1 MTTHDRGGTGEEP
14 STESLLLAR
23 IAAIVDTAID
33 PLILAHPVRDADGRV
48 VDFVI
53 GDMNGPHT
61 RAGGDRYADRMHLPE
76 RSVPLFEMYCRVLA
90 TGVTESLRRV
100 WITGHPGDA
109 ASTSGWADVRASA
122 VGGDLVVSWRN
133 VDADVATEEILR
145 AQAGMLRA
153 QARQDPLTH
162 LPNRRGLAEVLSS
175 VCAAP
180 EPFAVLFVDVDRFK
194 SINDRYGH
202 AAGDA
207 VLLTTSRRLAGVLR
221 GDDVVGRLAG
231 DEFVVVARS
240 LRGPG
245 DLASMAARL
254 LATGDDVHRVAGT
267 DIRVSVSVGGL
278 WVAEGD
284 REAAT
289 VLDAADT
296 LMYTAKR
303 HGGGRLCLGTWPAGG
318 A

>member
-1 MTTHDRGGTGEEP
+1 MSTHDRRTGDD
-14 STESLLLAR
+14 SSAESLLLAR
-23 IAAIVDTAID
+23 IAAILDTTLD
-33 PLILAHPVRDADGRV
+33 PLILAHPVRDTEGRV

-76 RSVPLFEMYCRVLA
+76 RSAPLFEMYCRVLA

-100 WITGHPGDA
+100 WITGHPGDP

-122 VGGDLVVSWRN
+122 VGGDLVISWRN
-133 VDADVATEEILR
+133 VDGDVATEDLLR

-162 LPNRRGLAEVLSS
+162 LPNRRGLAELLAA

-180 EPFAVLFVDVDRFK
+180 GPFAVLFVDVDRFK
-194 SINDRYGH
+194 STNDRYGH

-207 VLLTTSRRLAGVLR
+207 VLLTTSRRLAAVLR

-240 LRGPG
+240 LHGPG

-254 LATGDDVHRVAGT
+254 LDTGEDVHRVAGE
-267 DIRVSVSVGGL
+267 DVRVSVSVGGL
-278 WVAEGD
+278 WVADGERD
-284 REAAT
+284 AAA

-303 HGGGRLCLGTWPAGG
+303 HGGGRLRLGTWPGG
-318 A
+318 DG